1 MEDDAQVK
9 LMASLG
15 LNYNPAINSTK
26 QFEARIASL
35 NKQLSEMKML
45 AMQGAK
51 DINNTFSSQ
60 LGSMTGSKT
69 ILDQYGMPLKTIQTQ
84 MAQMGTTS
92 AKSYTSATKAA
103 KEHSQAVKDV
113 VKDYN
118 VMGSEFQRRAGWFLS
133 GSIFYGALKGS
144 KEAIQTISEVEMGMV
159 EIQRVMEDSTF
170 VFRDY
175 RDELLQMGVDY
186 GQSFETV
193 QDIALRWAQAGYNV
207 KDSLDNT
214 KYSLLAL
221 NTAELDAQ
229 NATESLI
236 GIMAQWKMT
245 SADMPLLLDKIN
257 KTADDFT
264 ITSQDLVDGLLRSSG
279 AARIMNMDI
288 DQTIALLTVMREA
301 SGRTGQEVGNALNSI
316 LSYVQRPG
324 SIKALEGLGIDMFA
338 DEAKTQFR
346 NVMEVFQDV
355 ASKWGTASN
364 TIKDGF
370 VESADDAG
378 LFSEELATALGLQE
392 QWNDL
397 QQRDLAQASAGVYRR
412 NYYIGMIERLSQA
425 QDVLN
430 GLTDAAGYSQAEN
443 ANTMETLEKK
453 YQSLKTAAQ
462 QLAVALGDAGLL
474 DIMKGL
480 TDTATDVASGFA
492 KMDDNARTLLITS
505 LELLAA
511 VKGIQAVG
519 GIFTSKNLLFG
530 TAESAALLPGW
541 TKLLAIIPAVIGAI
555 ALYNHNLDGAADATN
570 GLREK
575 QDKLTESY
583 TNSLK
588 AAEETERSLLEQAA
602 TSETLAK
609 KLEELNAKESLNVS
623 EKAQLKDIV
632 DRLNGSFSNLGLEID
647 SNTGKVIGNTS
658 AIYDN
663 INALKQQ
670 AIAQGYQARMQ
681 ATAAAYVEQEIL
693 LGQTR
698 NEYDI
703 TKGNIG
709 SLTSEKQQAYN
720 NASAEIEKAKQLAKQ
735 QGWGDRTLT
744 NKINEIKKQ
753 YGVTDTNF
761 EINKNY
767 DKANAL
773 ESLITEQEAELNR
786 LDKELDNWVN
796 KTIEATSGIEGNE
809 YIPSTSPVSGSSSSS
824 SSSSSYKNSALDNAL
839 KALDYKKYLNQISL
853 EDEIT
858 TLNQIKANHVNT
870 ADELMDINKRIYDA
884 EQELIDKKQK
894 ASEETYKLEESN
906 IQHLASLGVYS
917 TEQQIEAYKKLY
929 SVKAESLA
937 EEQKRVENLFNL
949 YKQLLSKQQQEIKD
963 AYDERMDLIDEEADR
978 KKESLEDE
986 KSALQEQL
994 DLLDRK
1000 DAQRSHN
1007 QEMKSLQEELAYWQ
1021 VRTSEEARKKVIEIE
1036 KQIDEEK
1043 YQYDLEQKK
1052 QSINDKIDAIDDE
1065 IDEVDRLAEKEKE
1078 KWEKS
1083 YKLTEKAFDEH
1094 SSNIVA
1100 LAGTMSKEA
1109 YEQWEANYLT
1119 PLKNALTSG
1128 DFDSFNSIGN
1138 GLEGSINDLN
1148 NNVGNS
1154 NNAQIY
1160 RAAKAI
1166 LSLKQQWTNGS
1177 STAADS
1183 AKQYYSTLRSLGL
1196 TGQSVA
1202 DFLSSAN
1209 YESAK
1214 SYVDNLPKFHDGG
1227 WAYSDG
1233 LAVIK
1238 KNELIFPPDLSIKMD
1253 GLLKFLKGNSI
1264 YQSNSAATDNRK
1276 DVKIDT
1282 LLRIERNYM
1291 EDEVDSEILARELN
1305 RQLQNL

>member
-35 NKQLSEMKML
+35 NKQLAEMKML

-103 KEHSQAVKDV
+103 KEHSQSVKDV

-207 KDSLDNT
+207 ADSLELART
-214 KYSLLAL
+214 SLLAL

-229 NATESLI
+229 NSTESMI
-236 GIMAQWKMT
+236 GIMAQWGLQA
-245 SADMPLLLDKIN
+245 SDLALIIDEVNL
-257 KTADDFT
+257 TADNYSV
-264 ITSQDLVDGLLRSSG
+264 TSQDLVDGLLKSSATAKQFG
-279 AARIMNMDI
+279 LTLEEN
-288 DQTIALLTVMREA
+288 IALLTVMKEA
-301 SGRTGQEVGNALNSI
+301 TGATGKEIGNAFKSI
-316 LSYVQRPG
+316 LSYTQRTG
-324 SIKALEGLGIDMFA
+324 AINTFESLGISVFT
-338 DEAKTQFR
+338 DEARTQFR
-346 NVMEVFQDV
+346 SAMEIFQQI
-355 ASKWGTASN
+355 AAKWKGSSTQ
-364 TIKDGF
+364 IQEGF
-370 VESADDAG
+370 IEAAEEAG
-378 LFSEELATALGLQE
+378 FLGDEILKLAGNGET
-392 QWNDL
+392 WNDI
-397 QQRDLAQASAGVYRR
+397 QERDLAQSASGVYRR
-412 NYYIGMIERLSQA
+412 TQFIALINNLAKA

-430 GLTDAAGYSQAEN
+430 GLTDAAGYSQSEN

-453 YQSLKTAAQ
+453 YQSLKTAAE

-480 TDTATDVASGFA
+480 TDTATNVASGFA

-511 VKGIQAVG
+511 VKGIQAVSG
-519 GIFTSKNLLFG
+519 MFTAKNLFTSTMVGG
-530 TAESAALLPGW
+530 TEVAALLPGW

-583 TNSLK
+583 SSGLK
-588 AAEETERSLLEQAA
+588 AVEETEKSMREQAA
-602 TSETLAK
+602 TAETLAN
-609 KLEELNAKESLNVS
+609 KLEELNAKESLNGS

-632 DRLNGSFSNLGLEID
+632 DRLNGSFSNLGLGID
-647 SNTGKVIGNTS
+647 ENTGKVIGNTT

-663 INALKQQ
+663 INALRKQAVEQ
-670 AIAQGYQARMQ
+670 AYQAKMQ

-703 TKGNIG
+703 TKSNIG
-709 SLTSEKQQAYN
+709 SLTGEKQQAYN
-720 NASAEIEKAKQLAKQ
+720 NASTEIEKAKQLAKQ

-767 DKANAL
+767 GKANAL
-773 ESLITEQEAELNR
+773 ESLISEQEAELNR

-796 KTIEATSGIEGNE
+796 KTVEATSSIEGKE
-809 YIPSTSPVSGSSSSS
+809 YIPSTSPASGSSSSS
-824 SSSSSYKNSALDNAL
+824 SSSSSYKNEALDNAL

-853 EDEIT
+853 EDEIE

-870 ADELMDINKRIYDA
+870 ADELMDINKRIYDTKNA
-884 EQELIDKKQK
+884 LIDETFENSKNWISEEMQYGKLSADELIAAYNRVRDNQLDNIDAVKFATKGLFD
-894 ASEETYKLEESN
+894 TYKDM
-906 IQHLASLGVYS
+906 LAD
-917 TEQQIEAYKKLY
+917 
-929 SVKAESLA
+929 
-937 EEQKRVENLFNL
+937 EQK
-949 YKQLLSKQQQEIKD
+949 SIKD

-1000 DAQRSHN
+1000 DEQRSHN
-1007 QEMKSLQEELAYWQ
+1007 QEMKSLQDELAYWQ

-1043 YQYDLEQKK
+1043 YQYDLDQKK
-1052 QSINDKIDAIDDE
+1052 QSISDKMDAIDDE
-1065 IDEVDRLAEKEKE
+1065 IDEVEQAAEEEKK

-1100 LAGTMSKEA
+1100 LAATMSKEA

-1128 DFDSFNSIGN
+1128 DYSSFDNLSD
-1138 GLEGSINDLN
+1138 GLSGSISDM
-1148 NNVGNS
+1148 GNS
-1154 NNAQIY
+1154 SNAQIY
-1160 RAAKAI
+1160 QAAKSI
-1166 LSLKQQWTNGS
+1166 LSLKKQWTDGDS
-1177 STAADS
+1177 SAAS
-1183 AKQYYSTLRSLGL
+1183 KASQYYSTLRSLGL

-1202 DFLSSAN
+1202 DFLSGAN

-1214 SYVDNLPKFHDGG
+1214 KYVEGLPKAHGG
-1227 WAYSDG
+1227 GKTLSYG
-1233 LAVIK
+1233 GVYMK
-1238 KNELIFPPDLSIKMD
+1238 PGELIFPPDLSIKMD
-1253 GLLKFLKGNSI
+1253 GLLKFLKGNST
-1264 YQSNSAATDNRK
+1264 YQSSSATTDNRK

-1291 EDEVDSEILARELN
+1291 EDEVDSEMLARELG
-1305 RQLQNL
+1305 RQILNL